1 MKKLL
6 LILLCF
12 PIIGFGQ
19 GWENTFGG
27 TVIDAGSSAQQTTD
41 GGYIITG
48 WTDAFGNGGRDVY
61 LIKTDGSGT
70 EQWSQTFGGNGIDAG
85 YSVQQTTDGGYIIT
99 GGTNSFG
106 NGSGEI
112 YLIKTDGSGIEQ
124 WSQTFGG
131 TGDYGGRSV
140 QQTTDGGYIITGWTA
155 IFGPGS
161 SDVYLIKTDGSGI
174 VQWSQTFVGTGDDGG
189 SSVQQTTDGGYIITG
204 YTYSFGNGG
213 RDVYLIKTDGS
224 GIVQW
229 SQTFGGTGDDVGYS
243 VQQTTDGYI
252 ITGYTYSFGNGG
264 RDVYLIQADDSGIEQ
279 WSQTFGGTGDDG
291 GSSVQQTTAGGY
303 IITGWTDSF
312 GDIDYDVYL
321 IKTDGNG
328 TEQWSQTFGGIG
340 DDGARSVQQTTDG
353 GFIITGY
360 TDSFGNGGYD
370 VYLIK
375 TDGNGCTS
383 PVIWQQAFT
392 VCYGDSVIVGTSVYN
407 SLGNFTDTLTTSDG
421 CDSILYT
428 NISIDYNTSSYDTLS
443 INTSIIWNG
452 LTLSVSGD
460 YSTTLINSVGCD
472 SIVNLNLTVTT
483 TVIFN
488 IANNKSNLVKIT
500 DMLGQEIPYRKNTP
514 LFYIYSDG
522 KVEKKLIVE

>member
-6 LILLCF
+6 LILLCL

-27 TVIDAGSSAQQTTD
+27 TVIEAGSSVQQTTD

-48 WTDAFGNGGRDVY
+48 WTDSFGNGGRDVY

-70 EQWSQTFGGNGIDAG
+70 EQWSQTFGGTGIDAG

-106 NGSGEI
+106 NGSGDV

-155 IFGPGS
+155 VFGPGS

-229 SQTFGGTGDDVGYS
+229 SQTFGGTGDDVGYT
-243 VQQTTDGYI
+243 VQQTADGYI
-252 ITGYTYSFGNGG
+252 ITGFTYSFGNGG

-291 GSSVQQTTAGGY
+291 GSYVQQTTDGGY

-312 GDIDYDVYL
+312 GNGGRDVYL
-321 IKTDGNG
+321 IKTDGSG
-328 TEQWSQTFGGIG
+328 TEQWSQTFGGTG
-340 DDGARSVQQTTDG
+340 DDGGRSVQQTTDG
-353 GFIITGY
+353 GYIITGY

-392 VCYGDSVIVGTSVYN
+392 ICYGDSVMVGTSVYN
-407 SLGNFTDTLTTSDG
+407 SLGNYTDTLTTSNG
-421 CDSILYT
+421 CDSIVYT
-428 NISIDYNTSSYDTLS
+428 NISIDYNTSSYDSLTV
-443 INTSIIWNG
+443 NTSIIWNG
-452 LTLSVSGD
+452 LPLSVSGD

-483 TVIFN
+483 AGISN

-500 DMLGQEIPYRKNTP
+500 DMLGQETPYRKNTP

-522 KVEKKLIVE
+522 KVEKKLIIE

>member
-6 LILLCF
+6 FIFLCL

-27 TVIDAGSSAQQTTD
+27 TVIEAGSSVQQTTD

-48 WTDAFGNGGRDVY
+48 WTDSFGNGGRDVY

-70 EQWSQTFGGNGIDAG
+70 EQWSQTFGGTGIDAG

-106 NGSGEI
+106 NGSGDV

-131 TGDYGGRSV
+131 TGDDGGRSV
-140 QQTTDGGYIITGWTA
+140 QQTTDGGY
-155 IFGPGS
+155 
-161 SDVYLIKTDGSGI
+161 
-174 VQWSQTFVGTGDDGG
+174 
-189 SSVQQTTDGGYIITG
+189 
-204 YTYSFGNGG
+204 
-213 RDVYLIKTDGS
+213 
-224 GIVQW
+224 
-229 SQTFGGTGDDVGYS
+229 
-243 VQQTTDGYI
+243 
-252 ITGYTYSFGNGG
+252 
-264 RDVYLIQADDSGIEQ
+264 
-279 WSQTFGGTGDDG
+279 
-291 GSSVQQTTAGGY
+291 
-303 IITGWTDSF
+303 
-312 GDIDYDVYL
+312 
-321 IKTDGNG
+321 
-328 TEQWSQTFGGIG
+328 
-340 DDGARSVQQTTDG
+340 
-353 GFIITGY
+353 IITGY

-392 VCYGDSVIVGTSVYN
+392 ICYGDSVMVGTSVYN
-407 SLGNFTDTLTTSDG
+407 SLGNYTDTLTTSNG
-421 CDSILYT
+421 CDSIVYT
-428 NISIDYNTSSYDTLS
+428 NISIDYNTSSYDSLTV
-443 INTSIIWNG
+443 NTSIIWNG
-452 LTLSVSGD
+452 LPLSVSGD

-483 TVIFN
+483 TGISN

-500 DMLGQEIPYRKNTP
+500 DMLGQETPYRKNTP

-522 KVEKKLIVE
+522 KVEKKLIIE